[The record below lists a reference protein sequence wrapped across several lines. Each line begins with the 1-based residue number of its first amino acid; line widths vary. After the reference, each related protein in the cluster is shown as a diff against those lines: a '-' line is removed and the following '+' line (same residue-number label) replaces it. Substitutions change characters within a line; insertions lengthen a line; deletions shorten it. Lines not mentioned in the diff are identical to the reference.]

1 MNVARLSLSLIAGC
15 SAALIAFS
23 AFYVR
28 GDLRGVMH
36 FLRERAATR
45 RLEAAGASAA
55 EVAQAKAG
63 LLAIAQGFA
72 DPDLATRMIPLCL
85 LLGGV
90 VAALVWGLFG
100 RRLTRAQ
107 GGERAD
113 VQERMVRRLAYRMG
127 GAFTLLD
134 LAERSPLSAEQA
146 REVTNR
152 MLERGQLA
160 REGEGYRLL

>member
-28 GDLRGVMH
+28 GDLGGVMR
-36 FLRERAATR
+36 FFRERAATR
-45 RLEAAGASAA
+45 QLEASGASAE
-55 EVAQAKAG
+55 EVARAKVQ

-72 DPDLATRMIPLCL
+72 DPEFATRMIPLCL

-100 RRLTRAQ
+100 RRLARAQ
-107 GGERAD
+107 TGERPD

-127 GAFTLLD
+127 GAFTLRD
-134 LAERSPLSAEQA
+134 LAARSPLTAEQA
-146 REVTNR
+146 REVTGR

-160 REGEGYRLL
+160 REGEGYRLP

>member
-72 DPDLATRMIPLCL
+72 DPDFATRMIPLCL

>member
-63 LLAIAQGFA
+63 LLAIAQSFA
-72 DPDLATRMIPLCL
+72 DPEFAARMIPLCL
-85 LLGGV
+85 LLGVV

-107 GGERAD
+107 AGERPD

-127 GAFTLLD
+127 GTFTMRD
-134 LAERSPLSAEQA
+134 LAARSPLSPEQA
-146 REVTNR
+146 REVTAR

-160 REGEGYRLL
+160 REGEGYRLS